1 MTQKAYIQALSALM
15 NVQILALE
23 EQLTQQDQGQCE
35 DMRDLFNLTAEPIT
49 ALRDYARKY
58 GFDEEPQV

>member
-1 MTQKAYIQALSALM
+1 M
-15 NVQILALE
+15 NVQILALQ

-49 ALRDYARKY
+49 ALRDYVHKY
-58 GFDEEPQV
+58 GLDKEPQV